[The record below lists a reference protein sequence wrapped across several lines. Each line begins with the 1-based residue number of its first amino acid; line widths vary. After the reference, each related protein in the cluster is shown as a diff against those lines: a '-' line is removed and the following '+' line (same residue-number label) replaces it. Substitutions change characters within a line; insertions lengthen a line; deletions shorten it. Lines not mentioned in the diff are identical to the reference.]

1 MPGLATPYP
10 LIDILPSLLR
20 EDAFA
25 QSICAG
31 LDEVLAP
38 VISTLDSLPA
48 YLDPATVPDDMLGWL
63 AGWMGIALDDHQ
75 TAEHQRKWVKL
86 GVELL
91 QRRGTAGGIEAA
103 VTALFGVAPEIVESG
118 GASWSVEAGSELPGA
133 AEPQLLVRLQVD
145 NPATFDLRRLDA
157 LISMIK
163 PVHVPHRVEVF
174 GGE

>member
-1 MPGLATPYP
+1 MRGLVPGLATPYP
-10 LIDILPSLLR
+10 LVEILPSLLR

-38 VISTLDSLPA
+38 VIATLDSLPA

-75 TAEHQRKWVKL
+75 SAEDQRRWVKL

-91 QRRGTAGGIEAA
+91 QRR
-103 VTALFGVAPEIVESG
+103 
-118 GASWSVEAGSELPGA
+118 ELPVGSKQRSRRCSVPRRRSSNPVVLPGLSRPA
-133 AEPQLLVRLQVD
+133 RNCRGLQSRICWCGYRWTIR
-145 NPATFDLRRLDA
+145 PL
-157 LISMIK
+157 SMCAGWT
-163 PVHVPHRVEVF
+163 RSSR
-174 GGE
+174 